1 MKFDKTFFINK
12 SILLL
17 FFSCCFM
24 VSHAQAPQ
32 KIGYQSEIR
41 NLSGVLVTNTV
52 VGMKLSILKG
62 AVNGTAIYVETH
74 LPTTN
79 NSGLVSLEIGQGN
92 VLLGTFSTINWN
104 NGPYFIKTETDPLG
118 GSNYILNAT
127 SQFLSVPYAYYA
139 GNGIN
144 SLSAI
149 GDTVYL
155 NNGNSFIIPDISAAN
170 IMQGGSCNLPN
181 VFNDSITYG
190 TLNDQDGHTYKT
202 VQIGNQEWMAENLR
216 TSKYRNGDPIDNLFN
231 PTLWLAATS
240 GGWTNYKYDSLYDCP
255 SGKLYNF
262 YAVADSRN
270 LCPTGWHVPTE
281 FDWDSLINFIDT
293 SFINTAGGALKS
305 IGAAIWQIP
314 YWHFPNTGATNSTGF
329 SALPGGDISLPYGDS
344 DTGARWWSSTQGV
357 FPNDIFA
364 KYIELAPSTA
374 YAGIHMTELEYG
386 LSVRCIKD

>member
-1 MKFDKTFFINK
+1 
-12 SILLL
+12 
-17 FFSCCFM
+17 
-24 VSHAQAPQ
+24 
-32 KIGYQSEIR
+32 
-41 NLSGVLVTNTV
+41 
-52 VGMKLSILKG
+52 
-62 AVNGTAIYVETH
+62 

-79 NSGLVSLEIGQGN
+79 SSGLVSLEIGQGN
-92 VLLGTFSTINWN
+92 VLLGAFSAINWN

-118 GSNYILNAT
+118 GSNYIITAT
-127 SQFLSVPYAYYA
+127 NQFLSVPYAYYA

-170 IMQGGSCNLPN
+170 VMQGGSCNLPN

-190 TLNDQDGHTYKT
+190 NLNDQDGHSYKT

-231 PTLWLAATS
+231 PALWLAATS

-281 FDWDSLINFIDT
+281 GDWDSLINFIDT
-293 SFINTAGGALKS
+293 SFINSAGGALKS
-305 IGAAIWQIP
+305 IGAAIWEIP
-314 YWHFPNTGATNSTGF
+314 YWHLPNVGATNSTGF
-329 SALPGGDISLPYGDS
+329 SAIPGGAIEYFDGSSLAG
-344 DTGARWWSSTQGV
+344 GAWWSSTILA
-357 FPNDIFA
+357 FPNNFLSKA
-364 KYIELAPSTA
+364 FGLTFNSA
-374 YAGIHMTELEYG
+374 YAGIGASEQKYG
-386 LSVRCIKD
+386 FSVRCIKD